1 MAALVLLGAPISGCI
16 SGELVDEQAENNSK
30 IVTLTTT
37 VSLDGAAT
45 KALSIVGNEGVKTFA
60 EGETMAIVYNN
71 GASTVTTVSHT
82 LEASDITDEG
92 KTATFTFELE
102 GPDKTKNV
110 TYIYPA
116 AMANS
121 DGSINY
127 DDLYAQQDGTLTK
140 LGSTFD
146 YCTKSGAWDG
156 DNLPTL
162 TLENQLSILAIT
174 LKNFDGDEITA
185 GITGLTVSDG
195 TNSYAVTRTAGEGPI
210 YVAILPTA
218 SAKIWI
224 SATTGTVNYIK
235 SLTEKTYE
243 ANYGYSV
250 SWKMATFGDVILP
263 DGTFAKA
270 GTAGAVAMIAYVGSE
285 TCEAAYGFT
294 HGLAL
299 AMSDANGGNG
309 CKWRLNQYASHDLMQ
324 GSSSFSSESGLQ
336 YNNTENT
343 SEFPA
348 FQAAIANNGT
358 AAPTGCSDWFL
369 PSGYQ
374 WNKMITAAGGYTTLR
389 ISANLDQTSAAC
401 YYWSSSES
409 GSTFAWRLIIY
420 VNPSTSNDESGWSA
434 NDKVSNDFYLVRS
447 ALAF

>member
-1 MAALVLLGAPISGCI
+1 MKKIMRFLSMAALVLMGAAMTGCI

-30 IVTLTTT
+30 KVTLTTT

-195 TNSYAVTRTAGEGPI
+195 TNNYAVTRTAAAGPI

-243 ANYGYSV
+243 ASKGYNV
-250 SWKMATFGDVILP
+250 SWKMATFGDVILS
-263 DGTFAKA
+263 DGTLAKA
-270 GTAGAVAMIAYVGSE
+270 GTAGAAAMIAYAGTVAGV
-285 TCEAAYGFT
+285 CD
-294 HGLAL
+294 HGLAISLTDAYEYNATFAEATGEVIISSWATYHPVTGGIWRLPSETDWQYMLWGYYVSNPAATNISTFQTSLGSAGTAL
-299 AMSDANGGNG
+299 ASDAYY
-309 CKWRLNQYASHDLMQ
+309 WTS
-324 GSSSFSSESGLQ
+324 
-336 YNNTENT
+336 TEDGDNAKSVYYDGT
-343 SEFPA
+343 Y
-348 FQAAIANNGT
+348 AAI
-358 AAPTGCSDWFL
+358 
-369 PSGYQ
+369 PSIAKTVYEHV
-374 WNKMITAAGGYTTLR
+374 R
-389 ISANLDQTSAAC
+389 AC
-401 YYWSSSES
+401 
-409 GSTFAWRLIIY
+409 
-420 VNPSTSNDESGWSA
+420 
-434 NDKVSNDFYLVRS
+434 
-447 ALAF
+447 LAF